1 MENEVENTVEN
12 TQDDNNAIKAMRERI
27 KELEGVEKEYKSVQ
41 MGNAIKDAGFDPSS
55 GQGKALKD
63 LYKGEMDSD
72 SIKQFASENYG
83 WGASPDQVTEQE
95 AQRSRVVTSQDSLD
109 TVIEASVPVEPVGID
124 DQINQAQSDGDW
136 QTSSAL
142 KAEKLKT
149 LMERKL

>member
-1 MENEVENTVEN
+1 MDNTVEN
-12 TQDDNNAIKAMRERI
+12 TQDGNNAIKAMRERI

-95 AQRSRVVTSQDSLD
+95 AQRSRVITSQNSLD
-109 TVIEASVPVEPVGID
+109 TVIEASVPVEPVGIE
-124 DQINQAQSDGDW
+124 DQINQAQADGDW

>member
-1 MENEVENTVEN
+1 MENTVDN
-12 TQDDNNAIKAMRERI
+12 TQDDNNAIKSMRERI

-63 LYKGEMDSD
+63 LYKGELDSD

-83 WGASPDQVTEQE
+83 WGVNSDEVTEQD
-95 AQRSRVVTSQDSLD
+95 AQRSRVITSQDSLD
-109 TVIEASVPVEPVGID
+109 TVIEASVPVEQVGID

-142 KAEKLKT
+142 KAEKLKS

>member
-1 MENEVENTVEN
+1 MDNTVEN
-12 TQDDNNAIKAMRERI
+12 TQDGNNAIKAMRERI
-27 KELEGVEKEYKSVQ
+27 KELESVEKEYKSVQ
-41 MGNAIKDAGFDPSS
+41 MGNAIKDAGFDPNS

-95 AQRSRVVTSQDSLD
+95 AQRSRVISSQDSLD

-124 DQINQAQSDGDW
+124 DQISQAQSDGDW
-136 QTSSAL
+136 QTSSNL
-142 KAEKLKT
+142 KADKLKD
-149 LMERKL
+149 LLKK

>member
-1 MENEVENTVEN
+1 MDNTVEN
-12 TQDDNNAIKAMRERI
+12 TQDGNNAIKAMRERI
-27 KELEGVEKEYKSVQ
+27 KELESVEKEYKSVQ
-41 MGNAIKDAGFDPSS
+41 MGNAIKDAGFDPNS

-95 AQRSRVVTSQDSLD
+95 AQRSRVITSQDSLD

-124 DQINQAQSDGDW
+124 DQISQAQSDGDW
-136 QTSSAL
+136 QTSSNL
-142 KAEKLKT
+142 KADKLKN
-149 LMERKL
+149 LLKK

>member
-1 MENEVENTVEN
+1 MDNTVEN

-83 WGASPDQVTEQE
+83 WGASPDEVTEQE

-109 TVIEASVPVEPVGID
+109 TVIEASIPVEPVGIE
-124 DQINQAQSDGDW
+124 DQINQAQADGDW

-142 KAEKLKT
+142 KAEKLKA

>member
-1 MENEVENTVEN
+1 MDNTVEN

-109 TVIEASVPVEPVGID
+109 TVIEASIPVEPVGID

-142 KAEKLKT
+142 KAEKLKA

>member
-1 MENEVENTVEN
+1 MENDMENTVEN

-95 AQRSRVVTSQDSLD
+95 AQRSRVITSQDSLD

-142 KAEKLKT
+142 KAEKLKA

>member
-1 MENEVENTVEN
+1 MENDMDNTVEN

-27 KELEGVEKEYKSVQ
+27 KELESVEKEYKSVQ
-41 MGNAIKDAGFDPSS
+41 MGNAIKDAGFDPNS

-83 WGASPDQVTEQE
+83 WGASPEQVTEQE
-95 AQRSRVVTSQDSLD
+95 AQRSRVISSQDSLD

-124 DQINQAQSDGDW
+124 DQISQAQSDGDW
-136 QTSSAL
+136 QTSSNL
-142 KAEKLKT
+142 KADKLKN
-149 LMERKL
+149 LLKK

>member
-1 MENEVENTVEN
+1 MENEMNEAVEE
-12 TQDDNNAIKAMRERI
+12 TQDNNAIKQMRERI
-27 KELEGVEKEYKSVQ
+27 KELEAVEKEFKSVQ

-109 TVIEASVPVEPVGID
+109 TVIEASVPVEPVGIE
-124 DQINQAQSDGDW
+124 DQINQAQADGDW

>member
-1 MENEVENTVEN
+1 MENTVEN

-109 TVIEASVPVEPVGID
+109 TVIEASVPVEPVGIE
-124 DQINQAQSDGDW
+124 DQINQAQADGDW

>member
-1 MENEVENTVEN
+1 MDNTVEN

-109 TVIEASVPVEPVGID
+109 TVIEASVPVEPVGIE

-142 KAEKLKT
+142 KAEKLKA

>member
-1 MENEVENTVEN
+1 MDNTVEN

-83 WGASPDQVTEQE
+83 WGASPDQVTQQE
-95 AQRSRVVTSQDSLD
+95 AQRSRVVTSQDRLD

>member
-1 MENEVENTVEN
+1 MDNTVEN

-63 LYKGEMDSD
+63 LYKGELDSD

-83 WGASPDQVTEQE
+83 WGENSDEVTEQD
-95 AQRSRVVTSQDSLD
+95 AQRSRVITSQDSLD
-109 TVIEASVPVEPVGID
+109 TVIEASVPVEPVGIE
-124 DQINQAQSDGDW
+124 DQINQAQADGDW

-142 KAEKLKT
+142 KAEKLKA

>member
-1 MENEVENTVEN
+1 MDNTVEN

-83 WGASPDQVTEQE
+83 WGASPDQVTEQD

-109 TVIEASVPVEPVGID
+109 TVIEASVPVEPVGIE
-124 DQINQAQSDGDW
+124 DQINQAQADGDW

-142 KAEKLKT
+142 KAEKLQN
-149 LMERKL
+149 LIERKL

>member
-1 MENEVENTVEN
+1 VEN

-109 TVIEASVPVEPVGID
+109 TVIEASVPVEPVGIE
-124 DQINQAQSDGDW
+124 DQINQAQADGDW

>member
-1 MENEVENTVEN
+1 MENEVENTVDN

-41 MGNAIKDAGFDPSS
+41 MGNAIKDAGFDPNS

-63 LYKGEMDSD
+63 LYKGELNPD

-83 WGASPDQVTEQE
+83 WGASPEQVTEQE

>member
-1 MENEVENTVEN
+1 MENDMENTVEN

-109 TVIEASVPVEPVGID
+109 TVIEASVPVEPVGIE
-124 DQINQAQSDGDW
+124 DQINQAQADGDW